1 MIYIMSGSAAREGK
15 PGMTIDES
23 TTTDGP
29 DSGLGE
35 PDAIESAARL
45 ARANY
50 EAVHG
55 LYEDFARSVGA
66 VLRDSLNASEVVVLS
81 VTPRAKAPDS
91 FERKAARPS
100 QDDPTKPK
108 YTDPFNQITDKAAV
122 RVITYFLSALKD
134 VSRVVHEQFEVIEEL
149 NKSSDQPEQVG
160 YQSIHYLVKYPA
172 ARTAW
177 LDYRR
182 FDGLIAE
189 IQVRTILQHAWAE
202 IEHDIQYKALEALPA
217 RIKRRFAAL
226 AGLIEIADRE
236 FQAIEDENKAI
247 EVKARENVDQGKL
260 AEVEITPDAVRTF
273 LNKRFG
279 VDRRMSQ
286 FSYRWTAQTLLRLGF
301 SNLAEVEE
309 CIAPYNPDRVS
320 RTLHGSRQ
328 GQITRFEDVLLA
340 GMGEALVLAHPLYA
354 TNDWWGQWKFETLK
368 KMRDKGIEIRNY
380 LPPGYPES
388 QIQLSNPHG
397 EGA

>member
-1 MIYIMSGSAAREGK
+1 
-15 PGMTIDES
+15 MTIDES
-23 TTTDGP
+23 VLAGDA
-29 DSGLGE
+29 DKSLGN
-35 PDAIESAARL
+35 PDAIESAARS
-45 ARANY
+45 ARASY

-55 LYEDFARSVGA
+55 LYEDFARSVGS
-66 VLRDSLNASEVVVLS
+66 VLRASLSASEVVVLS
-81 VTPRAKAPDS
+81 VTPRVKAPDS

-108 YTDPFNQITDKAAV
+108 YTDPLNQITDKAAV
-122 RVITYFLSALKD
+122 RVITYFLSVLKD

-160 YQSIHYLVKYPA
+160 YQSIHYLVKYPT
-172 ARTAW
+172 ARTTW

-217 RIKRRFAAL
+217 QIKRRFAAL

-247 EVKARENVDQGKL
+247 EVKARQNVDLGKL
-260 AEVEITPDAVRTF
+260 DEVEITPDAVRAY
-273 LNKRFG
+273 LDKRFG

-286 FSYRWTAQTLLRLGF
+286 FSYRWTAHTLVRLGF
-301 SNLAEVEE
+301 SNLAEVDK

-340 GMGEALVLAHPLYA
+340 GMGKALIIAHPLHS
-354 TNDWWGQWKFETLK
+354 TNDWWSEWKSETLN
-368 KMRDKGIEIRNY
+368 KMREKGIEIKSY

-388 QIQLSNPHG
+388 HLQPSEPNNEDPQAPASSISS
-397 EGA
+397 